1 MSFFKQ
7 ENESKN
13 FPPLASRNALPNL
26 WLKYSRT
33 DRTPLARD
41 ECNASFNALLK
52 ELRAHAAFAARAAFT
67 DLASFDPE
75 THMGVLEEF
84 LQSAL
89 WPKVP
94 KELKDPVGH
103 TAFAASDL
111 RSAWQNCGRL
121 DFGTALSKALAD
133 DFATIFRTD
142 NYGNVIS
149 LFARPNSPVAS
160 AYDHFFPY
168 SRGGRTR
175 SVPGSTETNI
185 IMIQWKANSI
195 KSDTIEQLLQP
206 SELCTGLTPE
216 QVINALKSSNG
227 FYGVPAVPFLL
238 GFDPLLDCSCV
249 PDRSDVFANWKAATV
264 EGGKCFRDQVVD
276 ALVRVREAEVKREQA
291 YVDRKQKRADRKES
305 SQTKV
310 NPYTFQAASASSSPA
325 PAVDIRL
332 LEYGVFLRATLVD
345 GQLDP
350 AEIDALAHLRGKHGI
365 SDAEHETVLRD
376 SGLADTYAA
385 ALAKAAA
392 AAAAPAAQP
401 KPKTKKERL
410 LEAIA
415 KAAATA
421 VDDEAPVDR
430 AVLSDAR
437 SATGATDE
445 TNKFLSEQFD
455 AVQGKL
461 QCERLAAFTVPEL
474 RAKCRS
480 LELPVSGKKE
490 ELVARITERL
500 MADDARVATKQSA
513 ATSIE
518 DALRAL
524 SDAELRAR
532 AAAEKLTIPPDAAV
546 SKLTLFRFVADSL
559 TALAALPTSNK
570 SQLVAAARERGVAVS
585 GTKEQLHER
594 LRAAILAAKRPV
606 VAANAAQAAPAAA
619 FADALSDDEDAA
631 DEPSESEREKLSD
644 ASQTRIAALA
654 KFGRAELEAEC
665 AKLQVPTAGAAD
677 DAELRRRLQVAVE
690 LSTASLAEL
699 RAKCV
704 IASLKVKGNKATLR
718 DRLLAAL
725 APTPTTAAPSAAAPS
740 AAAPETVLTKVQLV
754 DQCRQLGLKVSG
766 TKEELIA
773 RIAANSATTTTNN
786 K

>member
-1 MSFFKQ
+1 
-7 ENESKN
+7 
-13 FPPLASRNALPNL
+13 
-26 WLKYSRT
+26 
-33 DRTPLARD
+33 
-41 ECNASFNALLK
+41 
-52 ELRAHAAFAARAAFT
+52 
-67 DLASFDPE
+67 
-75 THMGVLEEF
+75 
-84 LQSAL
+84 
-89 WPKVP
+89 
-94 KELKDPVGH
+94 
-103 TAFAASDL
+103 
-111 RSAWQNCGRL
+111 
-121 DFGTALSKALAD
+121 
-133 DFATIFRTD
+133 
-142 NYGNVIS
+142 
-149 LFARPNSPVAS
+149 
-160 AYDHFFPY
+160 
-168 SRGGRTR
+168 
-175 SVPGSTETNI
+175 
-185 IMIQWKANSI
+185 MIQWKANSI

-310 NPYTFQAASASSSPA
+310 NPYTFQAASASSPAA

-376 SGLADTYAA
+376 SGLADTYRA
-385 ALAKAAA
+385 ALAKATAA
-392 AAAAPAAQP
+392 AAAAPAAQA

-480 LELPVSGKKE
+480 LDLPVSGKKE

-524 SDAELRAR
+524 TDAELRAR

-570 SQLVAAARERGVAVS
+570 SQLVAAARERGLAVS
-585 GTKEQLHER
+585 GTKEQLNER
-594 LRAAILAAKRPV
+594 LRTAILAAKRPV
-606 VAANAAQAAPAAA
+606 VATNAAPAAA
-619 FADALSDDEDAA
+619 FADALSDDDDAA

-654 KFGRAELEAEC
+654 KLGRAELEAEC

-677 DAELRRRLQVAVE
+677 DAELRRRLQVAAE
-690 LSTASLAEL
+690 LSVASLAEL
-699 RAKCV
+699 RSKCV
-704 IASLKVKGNKATLR
+704 IASLKVKGSKATLR

-725 APTPTTAAPSAAAPS
+725 APTPTTAASDA
-740 AAAPETVLTKVQLV
+740 TLLTKVQLV

-773 RIAANSATTTTNN
+773 RIAANSTTNS